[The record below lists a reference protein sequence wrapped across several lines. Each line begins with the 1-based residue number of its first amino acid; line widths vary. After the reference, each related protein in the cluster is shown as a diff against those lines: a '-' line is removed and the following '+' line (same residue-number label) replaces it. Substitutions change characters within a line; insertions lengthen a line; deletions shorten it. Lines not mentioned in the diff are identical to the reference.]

1 MSINTRVSKARKIL
15 KLTQQE
21 FADVMNISRQSVN
34 NIENNKHVPGSD
46 LIAKILDKFP
56 EINARWLLTGEGEM
70 LTTNT
75 NTDNDMS
82 KNYNEDYK
90 DRLIQLLE
98 EKVEYLT
105 RENEQL
111 KSGDDKQKAKAG

>member
-1 MSINTRVSKARKIL
+1 MSINTRVSKTRKIL

-34 NIENNKHVPGSD
+34 NIENNRHVPGSD

-56 EINARWLLTGEGEM
+56 QINARWLLTGEGDM
-70 LTTNT
+70 LTNT
-75 NTDNDMS
+75 NTDNDMR

-105 RENEQL
+105 EENKRL
-111 KSGDDKQKAKAG
+111 KGGDDKQKAMAG